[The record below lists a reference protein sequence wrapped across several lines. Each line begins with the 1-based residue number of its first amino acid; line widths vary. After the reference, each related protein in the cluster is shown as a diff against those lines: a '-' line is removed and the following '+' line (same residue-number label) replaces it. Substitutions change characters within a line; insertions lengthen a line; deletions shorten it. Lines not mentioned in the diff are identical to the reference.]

1 MGVELWLLLLVS
13 FATVTVMIAFFVLIF
28 LYLSTN
34 PYPDIDRELTERV
47 FYDPMNSEYVRFP
60 FGLTHRPE
68 VELSVIVPAYN
79 EAQRLPT
86 MMEEALAY
94 LTSRMASQ
102 PKFTFEI
109 IVVDDGSVDST
120 YQVAISYSSKY
131 TSNVVRVLKLTR
143 NRGKGAAV
151 RIGMLSARGKFL
163 LFADADGAT
172 RFRDI
177 EKLEKQMAFMIASK
191 WDGRMAVI
199 CGSRAHLQA
208 EATAKRNPLR
218 NLLMYGFHFA
228 VWLLCV
234 RGLRDT
240 QCGFKLFSRRAARLL
255 FMNQHVERWA
265 FDVDL
270 LYLARH
276 LSVEICEVPVTWH
289 EVNGSKI
296 IPLFSWMQMAKDLLL
311 IRLRYG
317 LGAWKIEQSH
327 HLE

>member
-1 MGVELWLLLLVS
+1 MGLELWLLLLVS
-13 FATVTVMIAFFVLIF
+13 FATVAVMIAFFALIF

-34 PYPDIDRELTERV
+34 PYPDIERELTERV
-47 FYDPMNSEYVRFP
+47 FYDPKTAEYLKFP
-60 FGLTHRPE
+60 YGLSQRPE
-68 VELSVIVPAYN
+68 VELSIIVPAYN
-79 EAQRLPT
+79 ESQRLPK
-86 MMEEALAY
+86 MVDEALEY
-94 LTSRMASQ
+94 LTSRVTSQ
-102 PKFTFEI
+102 PKFSYEI
-109 IVVDDGSVDST
+109 IIVDDGSVDNT
-120 YQVAISYSSKY
+120 YQVALSYSEKY

-151 RIGMLSARGKFL
+151 RFGMLSARGKFL

-177 EKLEKQMAFMIASK
+177 EALEKQMALMIASK
-191 WDGRMAVI
+191 WDGGMAVI
-199 CGSRAHLQA
+199 CGSRAHLQE

-218 NLLMYGFHFA
+218 NLLMHGFHFA

-234 RGLRDT
+234 RGVKDT

-255 FMNQHVERWA
+255 FRNQHVERWA

-270 LYLARH
+270 LYLAQH
-276 LSVEICEVPVTWH
+276 LSVEICEVPVSWQ
-289 EVNGSKI
+289 EIEGSKI
-296 IPLFSWMQMAKDLLL
+296 VPIFSWLQMAKDLLL
-311 IRLRYG
+311 IRLRYA

>member
-13 FATVTVMIAFFVLIF
+13 FATVAALIF

-34 PYPDIDRELTERV
+34 PYPDIDRELTERI
-47 FYDPMNSEYVRFP
+47 FYDPRKSEYEKFP

-68 VELSVIVPAYN
+68 VELSVIIPAYN
-79 EAQRLPT
+79 EAQRLPI

-102 PKFTFEI
+102 PKFSFEI
-109 IVVDDGSVDST
+109 IVVDDGSVDNT
-120 YQVAISYSSKY
+120 YQY
-131 TSNVVRVLKLTR
+131 TSNVVRVLKLAR

-172 RFRDI
+172 RFQDI

-199 CGSRAHLQA
+199 CGSRAHLQE
-208 EATAKRNPLR
+208 EAAAKRNPLR

-234 RGLRDT
+234 RGVRDT
-240 QCGFKLFSRRAARLL
+240 QCGFKLFSRRVARLL

-289 EVNGSKI
+289 EVDGSKI
-296 IPLFSWMQMAKDLLL
+296 IPIFSWLQMAKDLLL